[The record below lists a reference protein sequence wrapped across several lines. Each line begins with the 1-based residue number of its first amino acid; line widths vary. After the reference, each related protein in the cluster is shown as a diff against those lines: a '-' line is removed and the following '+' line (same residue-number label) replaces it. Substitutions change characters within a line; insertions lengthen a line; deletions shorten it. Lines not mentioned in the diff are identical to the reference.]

1 MSARTESRPDGQSKE
16 SAGDRAYVFVK
27 DQIVS
32 GVYAGG
38 TLISEGEVSSAV
50 RISRTP
56 VREAFLRLAAEGLL
70 RLYPKRGALV
80 VPVSTGEVHDVLDAR
95 LLIERHA
102 VQTVI
107 RAGRHRDVGAAMRAI
122 LDQQHET
129 AGPTDARRFTELD
142 RQFHSTLVEAA
153 GNVLLVGFYA
163 TLRDRQLRM
172 GTAALLRDP
181 DRRAAILAE
190 HTALADLIEAGDAD
204 GVAGALAEHLAGTR
218 AAVTNG

>member
-1 MSARTESRPDGQSKE
+1 MSARTETRSDGEPRE
-16 SAGDRAYVFVK
+16 SAGDRAYAFVK

-32 GVYAGG
+32 GEYAGG
-38 TLISEGEVSSAV
+38 TLISEGEVSSVV

-102 VQTVI
+102 VETVI
-107 RAGRHRDVGAAMRAI
+107 RAGRHREVGAAMRAI

-129 AGPTDARRFTELD
+129 AGPMDAQRFTELD

-181 DRRAAILAE
+181 DRRAIILAE
-190 HTALADLIEAGDAD
+190 HAALADLIEAGDAD
-204 GVAGALAEHLAGTR
+204 RVAGALAEHLAGTR